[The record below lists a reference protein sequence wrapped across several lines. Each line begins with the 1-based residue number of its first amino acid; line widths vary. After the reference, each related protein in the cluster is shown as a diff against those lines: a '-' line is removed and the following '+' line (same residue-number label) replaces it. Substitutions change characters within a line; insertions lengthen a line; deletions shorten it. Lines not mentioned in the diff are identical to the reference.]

1 MKVFKGPP
9 SSPGNSEQG
18 EKMLAVVKDFSQKG
32 VSLQEVPLPEFS
44 PYEVL
49 IRVRAVGICGS
60 DVRIYNEVKPGRKK
74 IIIGHELSGE
84 VADFGEKVHSFKKG
98 DRVATSICIG
108 CAICRYCR
116 KGYFNLCDK
125 LEEVGVT
132 IDGGMAEY
140 VSVPARNVHR
150 IPEPVTLEEAT
161 LADPLACSIRGLE
174 MVSIQ
179 KDSWVTVLGPGTIGL
194 LAVQIAK
201 RVLRARVIVTGTRED
216 RLTLAKEFG
225 ADHVVNM
232 NQEDPVKFILDK
244 TDGGADFSFEAT
256 GSGKAL
262 EDAFFSTKRNGSIV
276 AMTVHKQVQINMEPV
291 IRNELKVYG
300 SICYN
305 YKEFDQALDLIG
317 KKKVDL
323 EVFTR
328 NIFPLMEYDK
338 AFDFAIS
345 RQGIKTILKP

>member
-1 MKVFKGPP
+1 
-9 SSPGNSEQG
+9 
-18 EKMLAVVKDFSQKG
+18 MLAVVKDFSRKG
-32 VSLQEVPLPEFS
+32 VSLQEVPRPEFS

-49 IRVRAVGICGS
+49 IRVKAVGICGS
-60 DVRIYNEVKPGRKK
+60 DVRIFNEVTPGRKR

-84 VADFGEKVHSFKKG
+84 VFDFGEKVHSLRKG

-125 LEEVGVT
+125 LEEVGIT

-150 IPEPVTLEEAT
+150 IPEHVSFEEAT

-179 KDSWVTVLGPGTIGL
+179 KDSWVCVLGPGTIGL

-201 RVLRARVIVTGTRED
+201 RVLRARVVVTGTRED
-216 RLTLAKEFG
+216 RLSLARQFG
-225 ADHVVNM
+225 ADYVVNV
-232 NQEDPVKFILDK
+232 NQDEPVKFILDK
-244 TDGGADFSFEAT
+244 TDGGADFAFEAA

-291 IRNELKVYG
+291 IRNELKVFG

-305 YKEFDQALDLIG
+305 YKEFDQALDLIA

-323 EVFTR
+323 ALFTQHT
-328 NIFPLMEYDK
+328 FPLQEYEK
-338 AFDFAIS
+338 AFAFVMS
-345 RQGIKTILKP
+345 RQGVKAILKP

>member
-1 MKVFKGPP
+1 
-9 SSPGNSEQG
+9 
-18 EKMLAVVKDFSQKG
+18 MLAVVKDFSQKG
-32 VSLQEVPLPEFS
+32 VSLQEAPQPEFS

-60 DVRIYNEVKPGRKK
+60 DIRIFNEVKPGRKK
-74 IIIGHELSGE
+74 IIIGHELTGE
-84 VADFGEKVHSFKKG
+84 IAELGEKVHGFKKG
-98 DRVATSICIG
+98 DRVATAICIG

-125 LEEVGVT
+125 LEEIGVT

-150 IPEPVTLEEAT
+150 IPDHVSFEEAT
-161 LADPLACSIRGLE
+161 LADPLSCSIRGLE

-179 KDSWVTVLGPGTIGL
+179 KDSWVTILGPGTIGL

-201 RVLRARVIVTGTRED
+201 RVLRAKVIVTGTRDD
-216 RLTLAKEFG
+216 RLALAKQFG
-225 ADHVVNM
+225 ADFVVNV
-232 NQEDPVKFILDK
+232 NQQDPVKFISEV
-244 TDGGADFSFEAT
+244 TDGGADFTFEAT

-276 AMTVHKQVQINMEPV
+276 ALTVHKQVQINMEPV
-291 IRNELKVYG
+291 IRNELKVFG

-305 YKEFDQALDLIG
+305 YKEFDQALDLIQ

-323 EVFTR
+323 ELFTP
-328 NIFPLMEYDK
+328 NTFPLENYEQAFAFVMSRKGVK
-338 AFDFAIS
+338 A
-345 RQGIKTILKP
+345 ILKP

>member
-1 MKVFKGPP
+1 MTGSKE
-9 SSPGNSEQG
+9 NT
-18 EKMLAVVKDFSQKG
+18 MLAVVKDFSRKG
-32 VSLQEVPLPEFS
+32 VSLQEVSQPEFS

-49 IRVRAVGICGS
+49 IRVKAVGICGS
-60 DVRIYNEVKPGRKK
+60 DVRIFNEVTPGRKK
-74 IIIGHELSGE
+74 IVIGHELSGE

-150 IPEPVTLEEAT
+150 IPEHVSFEEAT

-179 KDSWVTVLGPGTIGL
+179 KDSWVCVLGPGTIGL

-201 RVLRARVIVTGTRED
+201 RVLRARVVVTGTRED
-216 RLTLAKEFG
+216 RLSLAQQFG
-225 ADHVVNM
+225 ADHVVNV
-232 NQEDPVKFILDK
+232 NQDEPVKFILDK
-244 TDGGADFSFEAT
+244 TDGGADFAFEAT

-262 EDAFFSTKRNGSIV
+262 EDAFFSTKRHGSIV

-291 IRNELKVYG
+291 IRNELKVFG

-305 YKEFDQALDLIG
+305 YKEFDQALDLIA

-323 EVFTR
+323 ELFTQHT
-328 NIFPLMEYDK
+328 FPLTEYEK
-338 AFDFAIS
+338 AFAFVMS
-345 RQGIKTILKP
+345 RQGIKAILKP

>member
-1 MKVFKGPP
+1 MTGSKE
-9 SSPGNSEQG
+9 NI
-18 EKMLAVVKDFSQKG
+18 MLAVVKDFSRKG
-32 VSLQEVPLPEFS
+32 VSLQEVPQPEFS

-49 IRVRAVGICGS
+49 IRVKAVGICGS
-60 DVRIYNEVKPGRKK
+60 DVRIFNEVTPGRKK
-74 IIIGHELSGE
+74 IVIGHELSGE

-125 LEEVGVT
+125 LEEVGIT

-150 IPEPVTLEEAT
+150 IPEHVSFEEAT

-179 KDSWVTVLGPGTIGL
+179 KDSWVCVLGPGTIGL

-201 RVLRARVIVTGTRED
+201 RVLRARVVVTGTRED
-216 RLTLAKEFG
+216 RLSLARQFG
-225 ADHVVNM
+225 ADHVVNV
-232 NQEDPVKFILDK
+232 NQDEPVKFILDK
-244 TDGGADFSFEAT
+244 TDGGADFAFEAT

-262 EDAFFSTKRNGSIV
+262 EDAFFSIKKNGSIV

-291 IRNELKVYG
+291 IRNELKVFG

-305 YKEFDQALDLIG
+305 YKEFDQALDLIA

-323 EVFTR
+323 EIFTQ
-328 NIFPLMEYDK
+328 NTFSLKEYEK
-338 AFDFAIS
+338 AFAFVMS
-345 RQGIKTILKP
+345 RQGVKAILKP

>member
-1 MKVFKGPP
+1 
-9 SSPGNSEQG
+9 
-18 EKMLAVVKDFSQKG
+18 MLAVVKDFSQKG
-32 VSLQEVPLPEFS
+32 VSLQEVPRPEFS

-49 IRVRAVGICGS
+49 IRVKAVGICGS
-60 DVRIYNEVKPGRKK
+60 DVRIFNEVTPGRKR

-84 VADFGEKVHSFKKG
+84 VVDFGEKVHSLRKG

-150 IPEPVTLEEAT
+150 IPEHVSFEEAT

-179 KDSWVTVLGPGTIGL
+179 KDSWVCVLGPGTIGL

-201 RVLRARVIVTGTRED
+201 RVLRARVVVTGTRED
-216 RLTLAKEFG
+216 RLSLARQFG
-225 ADHVVNM
+225 ADYVVNV
-232 NQEDPVKFILDK
+232 NQDEPVKFILDK
-244 TDGGADFSFEAT
+244 TDGGADFAFEAA

-291 IRNELKVYG
+291 IRNELKVFG

-305 YKEFDQALDLIG
+305 YKEFDQALDLIA

-323 EVFTR
+323 ALFTQHT
-328 NIFPLMEYDK
+328 FPLQEYEK
-338 AFDFAIS
+338 AFAFVMS
-345 RQGIKTILKP
+345 RQGVKAILKP

>member
-1 MKVFKGPP
+1 
-9 SSPGNSEQG
+9 
-18 EKMLAVVKDFSQKG
+18 MLAVVKDFSQKG
-32 VSLQEVPLPEFS
+32 VALQEVPRPEFS
-44 PYEVL
+44 PYEVTV
-49 IRVRAVGICGS
+49 RVRAVGICGS
-60 DVRIYNEVKPGRKK
+60 DLRIFNEITPGKK
-74 IIIGHELSGE
+74 RIIIGHELSGE
-84 VADFGEKVHSFKKG
+84 VADVGAKVHGFKTG

-108 CAICRYCR
+108 CASCRYCR

-125 LEEVGVT
+125 LEEIGVT

-150 IPEPVTLEEAT
+150 LPKAVTLEEAT

-179 KDSWVTVLGPGTIGL
+179 KDAWVTVLGPGTIGL

-216 RLTLAKEFG
+216 RLALAKRFG
-225 ADHVVNM
+225 ADHVVDVG
-232 NQEDPVKFILDK
+232 QENPVQFILDK
-244 TDGGADFSFEAT
+244 TDGGADFAFEAT

-323 EVFTR
+323 EHFTR
-328 NIFPLMEYDK
+328 NLFPLKEYDK
-338 AFDFAIS
+338 AFAFAMS

>member
-1 MKVFKGPP
+1 
-9 SSPGNSEQG
+9 
-18 EKMLAVVKDFSQKG
+18 MLAVVKDFSRKG
-32 VSLQEVPLPEFS
+32 VSLQEVPQPDFS

-49 IRVRAVGICGS
+49 IRVKAVGICGS
-60 DVRIYNEVKPGRKK
+60 DVRIFNEVTPGRKK
-74 IIIGHELSGE
+74 IVIGHELSGE

-98 DRVATSICIG
+98 TRVATSICIG

-140 VSVPARNVHR
+140 VSIPARNVHR
-150 IPEPVTLEEAT
+150 IPEHVSFEEAT

-179 KDSWVTVLGPGTIGL
+179 KDSWVSVLGPGTIGL

-201 RVLRARVIVTGTRED
+201 RVLRVRVVVTGTRED
-216 RLTLAKEFG
+216 RLSLARQFG
-225 ADHVVNM
+225 VDHAVNV
-232 NQEDPVKFILDK
+232 NQEEPVKFILDK
-244 TDGGADFSFEAT
+244 TDGGADFAFEAA

-262 EDAFFSTKRNGSIV
+262 EDAFFSTKRYGSIV

-323 EVFTR
+323 ELFTQHT
-328 NIFPLMEYDK
+328 FPLKEYEK
-338 AFDFAIS
+338 AFAFVMS
-345 RQGIKTILKP
+345 RQGVKSILKP

>member
-1 MKVFKGPP
+1 MW
-9 SSPGNSEQG
+9 
-18 EKMLAVVKDFSQKG
+18 AAVKDFSQKG
-32 VSLQEVPLPEFS
+32 IFLQEVPRPEFS
-44 PYEVL
+44 PYEVMV
-49 IRVRAVGICGS
+49 RVRAVGICGS
-60 DVRIYNEVKPGRKK
+60 DIRIFNEVTPGKKK
-74 IIIGHELSGE
+74 IILGHELAGE

-98 DRVATSICIG
+98 DRVASSICIG

-116 KGYFNLCDK
+116 KGCFNLCDK
-125 LEEVGVT
+125 LEEIGIT

-140 VSVPARNVHR
+140 VSLPARNLHR
-150 IPEPVTLEEAT
+150 IPEPVTMEEAT

-216 RLTLAKEFG
+216 RLALAKACG
-225 ADHVVNM
+225 ADHVVNV
-232 NQEDPVKFILDK
+232 NQDDPVTFIRNK
-244 TDGGADFSFEAT
+244 TDGGADFAFEAT
-256 GSGKAL
+256 GSGRAL
-262 EDAFFSTKRNGSIV
+262 EDAFFSTKKNGSIV
-276 AMTVHKQVQINMEPV
+276 AMTVHKQVEINMEPV

-317 KKKVDL
+317 KKQVDL
-323 EVFTR
+323 DLFTQR
-328 NIFPLMEYDK
+328 VFPLHEYDK
-338 AFDFAIS
+338 AFAYVMS
-345 RQGIKTILKP
+345 RQGIKAIVTP

>member
-1 MKVFKGPP
+1 MTGSKE
-9 SSPGNSEQG
+9 NI
-18 EKMLAVVKDFSQKG
+18 MLAVVKDFSRKG
-32 VSLQEVPLPEFS
+32 VSLQEVPQPEFS

-49 IRVRAVGICGS
+49 IRVKAVGICGS
-60 DVRIYNEVKPGRKK
+60 DVRIFNEVTPGRKK
-74 IIIGHELSGE
+74 IVIGHELSGE

-150 IPEPVTLEEAT
+150 IPEHVSFEEAT

-179 KDSWVTVLGPGTIGL
+179 KDSWVCVLGPGTIGL

-201 RVLRARVIVTGTRED
+201 RVLRARVVVTGTRED
-216 RLTLAKEFG
+216 RLSLARQFG
-225 ADHVVNM
+225 ADHVVNV
-232 NQEDPVKFILDK
+232 NQDEPVKFILDK
-244 TDGGADFSFEAT
+244 TDGGADFAFEAT

-262 EDAFFSTKRNGSIV
+262 EDAFFSIKKNGSIV

-291 IRNELKVYG
+291 IRNELKVFG

-305 YKEFDQALDLIG
+305 YKEFDQALDLIA

-323 EVFTR
+323 EIFTQ
-328 NIFPLMEYDK
+328 NTFSLKEYEK
-338 AFDFAIS
+338 AFAFVMS
-345 RQGIKTILKP
+345 RQGVKAILKP

>member
-1 MKVFKGPP
+1 
-9 SSPGNSEQG
+9 
-18 EKMLAVVKDFSQKG
+18 MLAVVKDFSHKG
-32 VSLQEVPLPEFS
+32 VSLQDVPKPEFS

-49 IRVRAVGICGS
+49 IRVKAVGICGS
-60 DVRIYNEVKPGRKK
+60 DVRLYNEVKPGRKK

-84 VADFGEKVHSFKKG
+84 VADFGEKVHSFRKG
-98 DRVATSICIG
+98 DRVATAICIG

-125 LEEVGVT
+125 LEEIGIT

-150 IPEPVTLEEAT
+150 IPEHVSFEEAT
-161 LADPLACSIRGLE
+161 LADPLSCTIRGLE

-179 KDSWVTVLGPGTIGL
+179 KDAWVTILGPGTIGL

-201 RVLRARVIVTGTRED
+201 RVLRARVVVTGTRED
-216 RLTLAKEFG
+216 RLALAKQFG
-225 ADHVVNM
+225 ADHVVNV
-232 NQEDPVKFILDK
+232 NQQDPVKFILDL
-244 TDGGADFSFEAT
+244 TDGGADFAFEAA

-262 EDAFFSTKRNGSIV
+262 EDAFFSTRRNGSIV
-276 AMTVHKQVQINMEPV
+276 ALTVHKQVQINMEPV
-291 IRNELKVYG
+291 IRNELKVFG

-305 YKEFDQALDLIG
+305 YKEFDQALDLIQ

-323 EVFTR
+323 ELFTQDV
-328 NIFPLMEYDK
+328 FPLKDYEK
-338 AFDFAIS
+338 GFAFAMS
-345 RQGIKTILKP
+345 RQGVKAIIKP

>member
-1 MKVFKGPP
+1 
-9 SSPGNSEQG
+9 
-18 EKMLAVVKDFSQKG
+18 MLAVVKDFSRKG
-32 VSLQEVPLPEFS
+32 VSLQEVPRPEFS

-49 IRVRAVGICGS
+49 IRVKAVGICGS
-60 DVRIYNEVKPGRKK
+60 DVRIFNEVTPGRKR

-84 VADFGEKVHSFKKG
+84 VVDFGEKVHSLRKG

-125 LEEVGVT
+125 LEEVGIT

-150 IPEPVTLEEAT
+150 IPEHVSFEEAT

-179 KDSWVTVLGPGTIGL
+179 KDSWVCVLGPGTIGL

-216 RLTLAKEFG
+216 RLSLAQQFG
-225 ADHVVNM
+225 ADYVVNV
-232 NQEDPVKFILDK
+232 NQDEPVKFILDK
-244 TDGGADFSFEAT
+244 TDGGADFVFEAT

-291 IRNELKVYG
+291 IRNELKVFG

-305 YKEFDQALDLIG
+305 YKEFDQALDLIA

-323 EVFTR
+323 ALFTQHT
-328 NIFPLMEYDK
+328 FPLQEYEK
-338 AFDFAIS
+338 AFAFVMS
-345 RQGIKTILKP
+345 RQGVKAILKP

>member
-1 MKVFKGPP
+1 
-9 SSPGNSEQG
+9 
-18 EKMLAVVKDFSQKG
+18 MLAVVKDFSRKG
-32 VSLQEVPLPEFS
+32 VSLQEVPRPEFS

-49 IRVRAVGICGS
+49 IRVKAVGICGS
-60 DVRIYNEVKPGRKK
+60 DVRMFNEVTPGRKK

-84 VADFGEKVHSFKKG
+84 VVDFGEKVHSLRKG

-125 LEEVGVT
+125 LEEVGIT

-150 IPEPVTLEEAT
+150 IPEHVSFEEAT

-179 KDSWVTVLGPGTIGL
+179 KDSWVCVLGPGTIGL

-201 RVLRARVIVTGTRED
+201 RVLRARVVVTGTRED
-216 RLTLAKEFG
+216 RLSLARQFG
-225 ADHVVNM
+225 ADHVVNV
-232 NQEDPVKFILDK
+232 NQDDPVKFILDK
-244 TDGGADFSFEAT
+244 TNGGADFAFEAT

-291 IRNELKVYG
+291 IRNELKVFG

-305 YKEFDQALDLIG
+305 YKEFDQALDLIA

-323 EVFTR
+323 ALFTQHT
-328 NIFPLMEYDK
+328 FPLQEYEK
-338 AFDFAIS
+338 AFAFVMS
-345 RQGIKTILKP
+345 RQGVKAILKP

>member
-1 MKVFKGPP
+1 
-9 SSPGNSEQG
+9 
-18 EKMLAVVKDFSQKG
+18 MLAVVKDFSETG
-32 VSLQEVPLPEFS
+32 VCLQEVPRPEFS
-44 PYEVL
+44 PYEVTV
-49 IRVRAVGICGS
+49 RVRAVGICGS
-60 DVRIYNEVKPGRKK
+60 DVRIFHEVRPGRKK
-74 IIIGHELSGE
+74 LIIGHELSGE
-84 VADFGEKVHSFKKG
+84 IADVGEKVHGFRTG

-108 CAICRYCR
+108 CASCRYCR

-125 LEEVGVT
+125 LEEIGVT

-150 IPEPVTLEEAT
+150 IPDSVTLEEAT

-174 MVSIQ
+174 MVSIP
-179 KDSWVTVLGPGTIGL
+179 KDAWVTVLGPGTIGL

-216 RLTLAKEFG
+216 RLVLARQFG
-225 ADHVVNM
+225 ADHVVDV
-232 NQEDPVKFILDK
+232 NQEDPVKFIRDK
-244 TDGGADFSFEAT
+244 TDGGADFAFEAT

-262 EDAFFSTKRNGSIV
+262 EDAFFSTKKNGSIV

-317 KKKVDL
+317 KKKVEL
-323 EVFTR
+323 EPFTR
-328 NIFPLMEYDK
+328 NLFPLKDYDT
-338 AFDFAIS
+338 AFAFAMS

>member
-1 MKVFKGPP
+1 
-9 SSPGNSEQG
+9 
-18 EKMLAVVKDFSQKG
+18 MLAVVKDFSRKG
-32 VSLQEVPLPEFS
+32 VSLQEVPRPEFS

-49 IRVRAVGICGS
+49 IRVKAVGICGS
-60 DVRIYNEVKPGRKK
+60 DVRIFNEVTPGRKR

-84 VADFGEKVHSFKKG
+84 VVDFGEKVHSLRKG

-125 LEEVGVT
+125 LEEVGIT

-150 IPEPVTLEEAT
+150 IPEHVSFEEAT

-179 KDSWVTVLGPGTIGL
+179 KDSWVCVLGPGTIGL

-201 RVLRARVIVTGTRED
+201 RVLRARVVVTGTRED
-216 RLTLAKEFG
+216 RLSLARQFG
-225 ADHVVNM
+225 ADYVVNV
-232 NQEDPVKFILDK
+232 NQDEPVKFILDK
-244 TDGGADFSFEAT
+244 TDGGADFAFEAA

-291 IRNELKVYG
+291 IRNELKVFG

-305 YKEFDQALDLIG
+305 YKEFDQALDLIA

-323 EVFTR
+323 ALFTQHT
-328 NIFPLMEYDK
+328 FPLQEYEK
-338 AFDFAIS
+338 AFAFVMS
-345 RQGIKTILKP
+345 RQGVKAILKP